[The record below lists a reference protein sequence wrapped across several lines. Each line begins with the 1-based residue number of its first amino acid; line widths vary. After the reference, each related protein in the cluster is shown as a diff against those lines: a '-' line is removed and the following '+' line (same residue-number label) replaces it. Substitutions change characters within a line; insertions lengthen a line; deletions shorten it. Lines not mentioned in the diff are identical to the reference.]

1 MRSKQKHPKTAALSQ
16 ISQLIGTVPAL
27 LPEEPE
33 DIYLAGLQATIT
45 ELEATTPLQVFLA
58 EKIFDCI
65 WWIRRYETQKR
76 SSLVKAMGERL
87 GRKTQDEEEDSFD
100 KALLMMALSENKWD
114 FKPLQ
119 ESLDHH
125 SLTLEALLQEA
136 TYNCRGYLKQI
147 EENVALKVKTLAGLQ
162 ASYETLANRKQHSE
176 RLRLQNELLRR
187 DLEAIDVPA
196 LTVEGAKHVQPAK
209 ASGQ

>member
-1 MRSKQKHPKTAALSQ
+1 MRSKQKHSKTAALSQ

-45 ELEATTPLQVFLA
+45 ELEATTPLQVYLA

-65 WWIRRYETQKR
+65 WWIRRYETHKR
-76 SSLVKAMGERL
+76 STVVRAMGERL

-100 KALLMMALSENKWD
+100 RAMLMMALSENRWD
-114 FKPLQ
+114 FDPLQ
-119 ESLDHH
+119 ERLDHY
-125 SLTLEALLQEA
+125 SLTPEVLLQEA
-136 TYNCRGYLKQI
+136 MQNCRGYLQQI
-147 EENVALKVKTLAGLQ
+147 EENIALKVKTLSGLQ
-162 ASYETLANRKQHSE
+162 ASFEPLANRRLHAE
-176 RLRLQNELLRR
+176 RLSLQHELLRR

-196 LTVEGAKHVQPAK
+196 LTVEGAKLVQPAK
-209 ASGQ
+209 A